1 MCEYGKPSTQCGF
14 CKAELWFQE
23 RATISTTNNTYT
35 QEHEGA
41 AVDHKQI
48 KGDHNNTH
56 KFVMHPLKHIDNIL
70 RRAPKSTF
78 STIYF
83 ADEVMEDKGCED

>member
-1 MCEYGKPSTQCGF
+1 M
-14 CKAELWFQE
+14 
-23 RATISTTNNTYT
+23 
-35 QEHEGA
+35 
-41 AVDHKQI
+41 DHKQI

-56 KFVMHPLKHIDNIL
+56 KFVMHPLKHIDDIL

>member
-1 MCEYGKPSTQCGF
+1 MSYKIEYLTLGG
-14 CKAELWFQE
+14 E
-23 RATISTTNNTYT
+23 
-35 QEHEGA
+35 
-41 AVDHKQI
+41 
-48 KGDHNNTH
+48 KGSEFFDKILVKDLTKMIGQFNCLAKH
-56 KFVMHPLKHIDNIL
+56 FRKHIDDIL

>member
-1 MCEYGKPSTQCGF
+1 M
-14 CKAELWFQE
+14 
-23 RATISTTNNTYT
+23 
-35 QEHEGA
+35 
-41 AVDHKQI
+41 DHKQI

-56 KFVMHPLKHIDNIL
+56 KFVMHPLKHIDDIL

-83 ADEVMEDKGCED
+83 ADEVMEDKNVFFRYLGDSYFHVSFFKIDEERVQRK

>member
-23 RATISTTNNTYT
+23 RATISTTNN
-35 QEHEGA
+35 
-41 AVDHKQI
+41 
-48 KGDHNNTH
+48 
-56 KFVMHPLKHIDNIL
+56 HIDDIL